1 MKNESVTLSILT
13 KSFFFFFLL
22 DLLDLP
28 LNSAYLVIKVFVDI
42 VLLCAVIFQGTLKR

>member
-13 KSFFFFFLL
+13 KSFFFFLL